1 MTRSIRFFTM
11 PLSIQRVPI
20 PRLRPFIQYLWASSN
35 QGSSEGPI
43 VAERERMIPSG
54 CMHIVFRFSDQPIRI
69 FKCLEDTEGDAFYR
83 GAVAGMR
90 SAYYV
95 KDIARSACTVGA
107 SLRPGAC
114 EALFGI
120 PADEVS
126 GRHVALEDLWGNEAR
141 CLSERLQETNYFE
154 RRLEVFESFLANRL
168 PRVSAIHP
176 AIAHALSRFSTTTD
190 IGKIVEET
198 GYSHR
203 HFIQL
208 FRQSVG
214 ISPRIYTRL
223 VRFQRTLRHGVDK
236 TRGRWIDVALEAGYA
251 DQAHFNRE
259 FRELTGISP
268 TEYLLNRSGDS
279 HHVPIRG
286 QFRSIQDSTKKA

>member
-1 MTRSIRFFTM
+1 M

-141 CLSERLQETNYFE
+141 CLSERLQETNDFE
-154 RRLEVFESFLANRL
+154 RLEVFESFLANRL

-223 VRFQRTLRHGVDK
+223 VRFQRTLTHGVDK

-286 QFRSIQDSTKKA
+286 QFRSIHDSTKKA

>member
-11 PLSIQRVPI
+11 PLSIQRVSI
-20 PRLRPFIQYLWASSN
+20 PRLRPFIQFLWASSN
-35 QGSSEGPI
+35 QGSSEELI

-141 CLSERLQETNYFE
+141 CLSERLQETNDFE

-236 TRGRWIDVALEAGYA
+236 TRGRWTDVALEAGYA

>member
-1 MTRSIRFFTM
+1 
-11 PLSIQRVPI
+11 
-20 PRLRPFIQYLWASSN
+20 
-35 QGSSEGPI
+35 
-43 VAERERMIPSG
+43 MIPSG

-69 FKCLEDTEGDAFYR
+69 FKSIEDFQGHVFHR

-120 PADEVS
+120 AADEIA
-126 GRHVALEDLWGNEAR
+126 GRHVAVEDLWGNEAGY
-141 CLSERLQETNYFE
+141 LAERLHETSGLE
-154 RRLEVFESFLANRL
+154 QRLEVLELSLAKRL
-168 PRVSAIHP
+168 PCVSAIHP
-176 AIAHALSRFSTTTD
+176 AIAHALSRFSATTD
-190 IGKIVEET
+190 IGKIVEES

-208 FRQSVG
+208 FRQTVG

-223 VRFQRTLRHGVDK
+223 LRFQQTLRHGFDK

-268 TEYLLNRSGDS
+268 TEYLRNRSGDS
-279 HHVPIRG
+279 RHVPIRG
-286 QFRSIQDSTKKA
+286 QFCSIQHSTKKA